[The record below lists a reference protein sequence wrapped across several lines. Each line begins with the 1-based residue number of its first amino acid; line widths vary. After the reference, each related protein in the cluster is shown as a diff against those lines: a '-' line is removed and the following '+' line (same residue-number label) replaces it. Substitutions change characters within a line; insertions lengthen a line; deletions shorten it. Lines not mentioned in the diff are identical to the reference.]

1 MAKRSHR
8 SLSKRGLPLMRRIT
22 NSSKERVWLVNGEEI
37 KNLKDV
43 VVKYRKVAP

>member
-8 SLSKRGLPLMRRIT
+8 SLTKKGLPPMRRIT

-37 KNLKDV
+37 KTLAEVIAKF
-43 VVKYRKVAP
+43 RKQ